1 MSESKWA
8 KVNRLYLAKPARVG
22 QESPRRAA
30 ATYQQIQDQQEEDK
44 KRYGLDKMK
53 ATDAAMSRL
62 REEYMRTE

>member
-1 MSESKWA
+1 MSEKSGWDKSFE
-8 KVNRLYLAKPARVG
+8 YLATKPRIG
-22 QESPRRAA
+22 KSSPRRAA

-53 ATDAAMSRL
+53 ASDAAMSRL